1 MGSLANLTLSELR
14 AQKLNEIE
22 EWFRLKNRPV
32 LQALIQ
38 KSIEQEVLVFLG
50 REKHRKSLKGKL
62 FKASYPCPH
71 CKETWSRQFNRNGYY
86 HRQVLTLC
94 GLINLKIPRIKC
106 KSCKNKFNIQF
117 EVLTPRSRLW
127 LDVTSMNSEL
137 YGMRASFSLIQ
148 QFIFR
153 RTKEWLGK
161 FTLMS
166 KVRKLTKTERTGT
179 CPSEVGFDGMH
190 IRSQKKNRNK
200 NAVILL
206 ATDIKQSEILDYEWC
221 HGETK
226 QDYDRFVKR
235 MEKNFKLNPRDL
247 ENIVS
252 DGNHA
257 ILATTDS
264 LSQYHTICSFHI
276 LQNIRINAPSFNTA
290 KKLMHEAAPIF
301 KQASYAGAIREF
313 EKLEQKWHSLAPEV
327 LKNLRRSIEKT
338 KDAWVSP
345 NFSKTDNV
353 TERRIRDIRRKSK
366 AMDNFRS
373 QATSEAVMEMV
384 IEQIKNFKP
393 LGNWFAP
400 IQKRLFV

>member
-1 MGSLANLTLSELR
+1 MESLTNLALSESR
-14 AQKLNEIE
+14 AQRLNEIE
-22 EWFRLKNRPV
+22 EGFRNKNRAE
-32 LQALIQ
+32 LENIIQ
-38 KSIEQEVLVFLG
+38 NSLEQEVIVFLG
-50 REKHRKSLKGKL
+50 RDRHRKSSKGKL
-62 FKASYPCPH
+62 FKVLSPCPH
-71 CKETWSRQFNRNGYY
+71 CGEVWSRQFNRNGYY
-86 HRQVLTLC
+86 KRAVLSIH
-94 GLINLKIPRIKC
+94 GLIHLQIPRIKC
-106 KSCKNKFNIQF
+106 KSCKNKLIIPFK
-117 EVLTPRSRLW
+117 VLTPRSRLW
-127 LDVTSMNSEL
+127 LDVLSLNAEL

-153 RTKEWLGK
+153 RTQEWLGK

-166 KVRKLTKTERTGT
+166 KIRKLDKINRTGS
-179 CPSEVGFDGMH
+179 CPSEMGFDGMH

-200 NAVILL
+200 NAVVLV
-206 ATDIKQSEILDYEWC
+206 ATDIKESEIMDYEWC

-226 QDYDRFVKR
+226 EDYDRFVKR
-235 MEKNFKLNPRDL
+235 LEKNFKLNPKDL

-257 ILATTDS
+257 ILASTDS
-264 LSQYHTICSFHI
+264 LSQYHTICYFHI
-276 LQNIRINAPSFNTA
+276 LQNIRINVPSFNTA

-301 KQASYAGAIREF
+301 KQASYAGAVREF
-313 EKLEQKWHSLAPEV
+313 EKLEKKWRLEAPIA

-373 QATSEAVMEMV
+373 QKTSEAVMEMV

-393 LGNWFAP
+393 FGNWFGP